1 LDSNVPCERRIDEL
15 ISDFAEPGRRLHAA
29 GRLARRLGVD
39 EVLLLV
45 RDVRIDTLLPAPGMP
60 RTLAGGPMWRRFLS
74 VCMESGC
81 HRGSVDLPR
90 GSDRIATALAS
101 QSAVLVLI
109 GGDLA
114 DDDRERITC
123 ALPLLSALLAAENR
137 EADSRSRMAE
147 ALASAQR
154 ATSLAAALEAA
165 RAEASTLNA
174 QLRDEHERKDD
185 FLAMLAHELR
195 NPLAPITHSVEIL
208 RNPLLPDEVRTRLLD
223 VIGRQSRQLSRLVE
237 DLLDVSRVSGGRI
250 ELRRAPVDLCEV
262 LQAAVDASQPV
273 VASREHGLRIA
284 VPDSPLWVHGDEQR
298 LTQVFSNLLH
308 NAAKYTEPGGRIEA
322 NALIDGDQVVVSI
335 TDNGIGI
342 EPQMLNRVFDLFT
355 QVPVSLDR
363 SEGGLGIGLTL
374 VRSLVDMHGGA
385 VDAMSPGVG
394 CGSTFTVRLPRITP
408 PADAVRAAHAE
419 TRSTDCATRRLQV
432 LVVDDNR
439 DAAQTLGELLRVAGH
454 NVALAF
460 DGTSGL
466 DLAEKIEPDLAI
478 LDIGL
483 PEIDGLEVAR
493 RLRQRLGRNIR
504 LVALTGYGSEE
515 DRSRSLDAGFDEH
528 WVKPLQFAELEQIM
542 TGALI
547 PPATQKFR

>member
-1 LDSNVPCERRIDEL
+1 MRCERRIDEL

-39 EVLLLV
+39 DVVLLV
-45 RDVRIDTLLPAPGMP
+45 RDVRLDILLPAPGMP
-60 RTLAGGPMWRRFLS
+60 RTLAGGPLWRRFLS

-81 HRGSVDLPR
+81 HRGRVDLPR

-101 QSAVLVLI
+101 QRAVTVLI

-114 DDDRERITC
+114 DDDREQIIR
-123 ALPLLSALLAAENR
+123 AQPLLHALLAAENR
-137 EADSRSRMAE
+137 EADARSQTAE
-147 ALASAQR
+147 ALAGTQR

-165 RAEASTLNA
+165 RAEASQLNA

-208 RNPLLPDEVRTRLLD
+208 RSPLIPDDVRTRLLD
-223 VIGRQSRQLSRLVE
+223 VIARQSRQLSRLVE
-237 DLLDVSRVSGGRI
+237 DLLDVSRVSRGRI
-250 ELRRAPVDLCEV
+250 ELRREPVDLREV

-273 VASREHGLRIA
+273 VAAREHDLRIA
-284 VPDSPLWVHGDEQR
+284 VPVLPLWVDGDEQR

-308 NAAKYTEPGGRIEA
+308 NAAKYTGPGGRIEVSA
-322 NALIDGDQVVVSI
+322 FIDGDQVVVSI
-335 TDNGIGI
+335 VDNGIGI
-342 EPQMLNRVFDLFT
+342 EPQMLNRVFDLFA
-355 QVPVSLDR
+355 QAPVSLDR
-363 SEGGLGIGLTL
+363 SDGGLGIGLTL
-374 VRSLVDMHGGA
+374 VRSLVGMHGGA

-394 CGSTFTVRLPRITP
+394 RGSTFTVRLPRTTAP
-408 PADAVRAAHAE
+408 VDAARNAGTHIRFTGCAA
-419 TRSTDCATRRLQV
+419 RRLHV

-439 DAAQTLGELLRVAGH
+439 DAAQTLGELLRIAGH
-454 NVALAF
+454 DVALAH

-466 DLAEKIEPDLAI
+466 DLATKNTPDLAF

-493 RLRQRLGRNIR
+493 RLRQRFGSNIR
-504 LVALTGYGSEE
+504 LVALTGYGSKE
-515 DRSRSLDAGFDEH
+515 DQCRSFDAGFDEH
-528 WVKPLQFAELEQIM
+528 WVKPLQLAELERIM

-547 PPATQKFR
+547 PPAAGKSR